1 MFSSYVIVICYLLR
15 VWEKSSSLSYYWRP
29 PWASIWKIPD
39 FSFETPIFSL
49 ETLIFSLETPIFSLE
64 TLIFSLETLIFSLET
79 LIFSLETFIFS
90 LETPDFQWRLHI
102 FVGEPHY
109 FHWRPIYFHW
119 RPSYFH
125 WKPQIFNGDSIFL
138 LQTHIFSLE
147 IPFNMDIYNFLLS
160 LKYSSLSIFHN
171 RWIRSAYIS
180 VHRAHSLKL

>member
-15 VWEKSSSLSYYWRP
+15 VWEKSSSLSYFWRP
-29 PWASIWKIPD
+29 PWTSIWKIPD

-49 ETLIFSLETPIFSLE
+49 ETLIFSLET
-64 TLIFSLETLIFSLET
+64 LIFSLETL
-79 LIFSLETFIFS
+79 IFS

-147 IPFNMDIYNFLLS
+147 IPFNIDIYNFLLS

-171 RWIRSAYIS
+171 R
-180 VHRAHSLKL
+180 